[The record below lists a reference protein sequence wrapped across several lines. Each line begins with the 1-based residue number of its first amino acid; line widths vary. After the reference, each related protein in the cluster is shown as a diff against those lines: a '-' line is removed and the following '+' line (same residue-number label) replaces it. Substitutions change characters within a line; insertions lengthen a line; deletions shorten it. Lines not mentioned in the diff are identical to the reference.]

1 MTRRGREHDE
11 KDRVLVLC
19 AADHHRHVIRHVRGR
34 RIEWVMRQITAVRHR
49 AESIAVKQLKT
60 RRRQLLL
67 RRIYRREQAL
77 EGQRLQLIDLVRLQP
92 SSAKTLGELCRGFVF
107 RHPNPCPAHHDGAVE
122 QPFGVGHR
130 LVPAN
135 GRLKNW
141 AGTGGSNPSPSS
153 VESVANFT
161 FGRHGGPGSGFQR

>member
-1 MTRRGREHDE
+1 MTRRGREHGE

-92 SSAKTLGELCRGFVF
+92 S
-107 RHPNPCPAHHDGAVE
+107 
-122 QPFGVGHR
+122 Q
-130 LVPAN
+130 
-135 GRLKNW
+135 
-141 AGTGGSNPSPSS
+141 PSPSAS
-153 VESVANFT
+153 FVA
-161 FGRHGGPGSGFQR
+161 GSCSAIRIPAPLITMARWNSPLASGIG

>member
-1 MTRRGREHDE
+1 MTRRGREHGE

-92 SSAKTLGELCRGFVF
+92 SSAKATS
-107 RHPNPCPAHHDGAVE
+107 A
-122 QPFGVGHR
+122 
-130 LVPAN
+130 
-135 GRLKNW
+135 
-141 AGTGGSNPSPSS
+141 S
-153 VESVANFT
+153 
-161 FGRHGGPGSGFQR
+161 